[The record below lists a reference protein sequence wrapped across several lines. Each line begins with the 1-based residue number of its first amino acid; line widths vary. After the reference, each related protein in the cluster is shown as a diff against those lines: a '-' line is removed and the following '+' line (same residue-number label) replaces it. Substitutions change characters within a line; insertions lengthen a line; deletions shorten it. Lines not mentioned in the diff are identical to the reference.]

1 MRSKV
6 FCSPQRKRRSDNYL
20 YFCVV
25 IVVINIIVIIIT
37 ATTYPY
43 HYHSNNYLTNTE
55 LLLHSLFYSLSLS
68 LFLSMI

>member
-1 MRSKV
+1 MRSEV

-37 ATTYPY
+37 ATSY
-43 HYHSNNYLTNTE
+43 HYHSNNYLTNAE
-55 LLLHSLFYSLSLS
+55 LLLHLLFYSLSLS

>member
-37 ATTYPY
+37 ATTYVPLSFKQLPY
-43 HYHSNNYLTNTE
+43 KYRTVITFIV
-55 LLLHSLFYSLSLS
+55 LFSFSLS